1 MISHAASRRNTD
13 RFIGMRESRQAL
25 LRKAVSLVGRDA
37 LASGL
42 KVPMTVLDAWLNGN
56 GTMPDGKLG
65 ALIQVMD
72 EISNPPRR

>member
-1 MISHAASRRNTD
+1 VILHAALRRNTD
-13 RFIGMRESRQAL
+13 RFIGMKESRQAL

-42 KVPMTVLDAWLNGN
+42 KVPMSVLDAWLSGN

-65 ALIQVMD
+65 ALIHVMD
-72 EISNPPRR
+72 EISNPPRQ